1 MDCVPVWDIGRRTI
15 NLAQRPCIMGILNIT
30 PDSFSDGG
38 RFYSTE
44 RAIDRALEM
53 ETEGADIIDMG
64 GESTRPNAP
73 PVDADEELRRLLPVM
88 EGLAGRLKIPV
99 SIDTY
104 KASVAKATLA
114 AGAEIVND
122 ISGLAFDPLMSTV
135 VADSQAGLV
144 IMHTRGNP
152 LSMQLNTSYVDI
164 ISEIKVSLQ
173 KSLTWA
179 YAAGISAERIVID
192 PGIGFGKSAA
202 GNLEIMRRLV
212 ELAELE
218 RPILVGP
225 SRKSFIGAV
234 LNREHD
240 GRLFGTAAALA
251 VSLANGASI
260 FRVHDVRAMRDVAD
274 MAWAICKPASA
285 AG

>member
-1 MDCVPVWDIGRRTI
+1 MDGLPVAWKIGHRTI
-15 NLAQRPCIMGILNIT
+15 NLAQRPCIMGVLNVT

-38 RFYSTE
+38 QFFSVE

-53 ETEGADIIDMG
+53 EAEGADIIDIG

-73 PVDADEELRRLLPVM
+73 PVDPDEELRRLLPVL
-88 EGLAGRLKIPV
+88 EGLVGRLTIPV

-114 AGAEIVND
+114 AGADIVND
-122 ISGLAFDPLMSTV
+122 VSGLAFDPLMVTV
-135 VADSQAGLV
+135 VAESQAGLV
-144 IMHTRGNP
+144 IMHTRGKP
-152 LSMQLNTSYVDI
+152 QVMQQNTSYTDMI
-164 ISEIKVSLQ
+164 AEIKTSLQ
-173 KSLTWA
+173 SSLTRA
-179 YAAGISAERIVID
+179 FAAGISAERIVVD
-192 PGIGFGKSAA
+192 PGIGFGKSVA
-202 GNLEIMRRLV
+202 GNLEIMRRL
-212 ELAELE
+212 AELTE
-218 RPILVGP
+218 LGRPILVGP

-251 VSLANGASI
+251 VSLVNGASI

-274 MAWAICKPASA
+274 LAWAICKPGV